1 MSDPGITAA
10 RVASPAARWSG
21 WLMYRSAKYRVV
33 GSVVTTT
40 SGRTRRISRT
50 IFSRTSRVGS
60 SSPSSY
66 PRNSTWSTPTT
77 LADASASASRNS
89 ANRSRVI
96 SGSLDPAAPLVT
108 NA

>member
-1 MSDPGITAA
+1 
-10 RVASPAARWSG
+10 
-21 WLMYRSAKYRVV
+21 MYRSAKYRVV

-77 LADASASASRNS
+77 LADASASASRSS